1 MKCPKCGEKWRVA
14 NTASNGDST
23 RVYLRSLA
31 TDILSWYSDD
41 FVVRQRYCNTCQ
53 YSSLTIE
60 LEKKDILEIVNIVN
74 KEGLPKEMEQKPKDK
89 GKKS

>member
-31 TDILSWYSDD
+31 SDILSWYSDD
-41 FVVRQRYCNTCQ
+41 FVVRQRYCNKCQ

-60 LEKKDILEIVNIVN
+60 LEKKDILEIVNIVS
-74 KEGLPKEMEQKPKDK
+74 KEGLPKEMEHKPKDK

>member
-1 MKCPKCGEKWRVA
+1 MKCPKCESKWRVA
-14 NTASNGDST
+14 NTASNGDSS

-41 FVVRQRYCNTCQ
+41 FVVRQRYCNNCQ

-60 LEKKDILEIVNIVN
+60 LEKKDILEIVKIVN
-74 KEGLPKEMEQKPKDK
+74 EEGLPKQMEKKSKDK
-89 GKKS
+89 DKKG